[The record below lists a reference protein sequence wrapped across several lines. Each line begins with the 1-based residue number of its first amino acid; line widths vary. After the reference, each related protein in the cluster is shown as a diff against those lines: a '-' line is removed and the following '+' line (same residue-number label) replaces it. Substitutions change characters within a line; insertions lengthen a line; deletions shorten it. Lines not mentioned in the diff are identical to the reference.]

1 MDPIRKASSERRE
14 VSTDSGQKANVLGS
28 RMSTGRVVRF
38 RPLVLRFRVPVLGA
52 GQPGSDEC
60 HRQSESK
67 IIRVMF
73 ITLSLLRVLPL
84 CGTLSTYNYTGCSRL
99 HWQRAHLRSL
109 GLGIPSRLSSC
120 RLTECR
126 LSQATPASKA
136 HVRTHHYC
144 EGDLAERVHMRGR
157 ATCSV
162 DCTATCRVKRSTRAR
177 WRRGLF
183 VLALHV
189 LTSSSFR
196 L

>member
-52 GQPGSDEC
+52 EQPGSNEC

-67 IIRVMF
+67 IIMF

-84 CGTLSTYNYTGCSRL
+84 HGPLSTYNYTGCSRL

-109 GLGIPSRLSSC
+109 GLRIPSRLSSC
-120 RLTECR
+120 RLAECR
-126 LSQATPASKA
+126 LRWATAASKA
-136 HVRTHHYC
+136 HVRTHHC
-144 EGDLAERVHMRGR
+144 HEGDLAERIHTRGQARYSVH
-157 ATCSV
+157 
-162 DCTATCRVKRSTRAR
+162 CTATCRVKQSA
-177 WRRGLF
+177 W
-183 VLALHV
+183 AK
-189 LTSSSFR
+189 
-196 L
+196 